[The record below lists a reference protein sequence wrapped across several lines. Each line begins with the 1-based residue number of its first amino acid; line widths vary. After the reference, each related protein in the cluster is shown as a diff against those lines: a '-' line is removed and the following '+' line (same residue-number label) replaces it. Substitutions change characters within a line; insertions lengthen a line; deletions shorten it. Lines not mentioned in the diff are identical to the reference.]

1 MEIKKDKIQNVIDII
16 IMVLLAFIGIK
27 KGGFYKTDSLIFELL
42 ITILSAVYMCFKNI
56 QKSKYKER
64 KFDTVGFLLL
74 LLPIFYTLPVIFKN
88 YANLNESIFEIIRYF
103 NLYTIYK
110 IAKNS
115 NNKKIYKSGI
125 IVIGTI
131 FCIFGLD
138 GVGNRYFSNI
148 LSKFDSG
155 YLDLNRTRMS
165 GTIQYANTFAL
176 FVLIAYIF
184 LQEKITCQFNMMK
197 NKKKIPLFS
206 LYYTLAVLMITCII
220 LSGSRMVFFLLLST
234 LVITYFMCKRKL
246 NIFAITVSFIEAI
259 IFSNII
265 SILMVNEPKLILLIV
280 AFSFI
285 INIFCIYIMLKFS
298 KKNVYS
304 NMYKKLSKLKVS
316 YFFCFAISAIIALNI
331 RLPFTMAYNKNV
343 NSVDK
348 YIYNLE
354 KGSNLLELDILSE
367 GDSRY
372 SINILKKNKDGTE
385 KFIKNIAY
393 YNTTTGKFKIYFEAD
408 ETDIAI
414 HLNIN
419 SQKGNFKISNVRL
432 NSKEKSINYALV
444 PYEFIYKLQDAFS
457 KNTSIRDRLE
467 YYKDSLKII
476 FKTPL
481 NIFVGVG
488 AGGFNDLYDSVQTLK
503 YSSTKVHSSFLQ
515 IFLESGVFSFIII
528 IIAIILA
535 VIRSKKYTKLAL
547 LILVL
552 HSIVDLNF
560 SYFFIII
567 TFAIIM
573 GMQDEIKIEK
583 CKETHTIAFKVLNII
598 EDAIYYSYTLVIA
611 VILIKA
617 NYAYEIKIPKYEKQT
632 IQNQMNVVKVQEK
645 RVNLDTSEN
654 IYREELSLQYSN
666 YLKMLLSEYSKNT
679 LNINLKEEISNIL

>member
-265 SILMVNEPKLILLIV
+265 IILMVNEPKLILLIV

-298 KKNVYS
+298 KKN
-304 NMYKKLSKLKVS
+304 
-316 YFFCFAISAIIALNI
+316 
-331 RLPFTMAYNKNV
+331 
-343 NSVDK
+343 
-348 YIYNLE
+348 
-354 KGSNLLELDILSE
+354 
-367 GDSRY
+367 
-372 SINILKKNKDGTE
+372 
-385 KFIKNIAY
+385 
-393 YNTTTGKFKIYFEAD
+393 
-408 ETDIAI
+408 
-414 HLNIN
+414 
-419 SQKGNFKISNVRL
+419 
-432 NSKEKSINYALV
+432 
-444 PYEFIYKLQDAFS
+444 
-457 KNTSIRDRLE
+457 
-467 YYKDSLKII
+467 
-476 FKTPL
+476 
-481 NIFVGVG
+481 
-488 AGGFNDLYDSVQTLK
+488 
-503 YSSTKVHSSFLQ
+503 
-515 IFLESGVFSFIII
+515 
-528 IIAIILA
+528 
-535 VIRSKKYTKLAL
+535 
-547 LILVL
+547 
-552 HSIVDLNF
+552 
-560 SYFFIII
+560 
-567 TFAIIM
+567 
-573 GMQDEIKIEK
+573 
-583 CKETHTIAFKVLNII
+583 
-598 EDAIYYSYTLVIA
+598 
-611 VILIKA
+611 
-617 NYAYEIKIPKYEKQT
+617 
-632 IQNQMNVVKVQEK
+632 
-645 RVNLDTSEN
+645 
-654 IYREELSLQYSN
+654 
-666 YLKMLLSEYSKNT
+666 
-679 LNINLKEEISNIL
+679 